1 MPFHFIQFWGKEGE
15 MTHIHQCG
23 TILSSAYITLAVTP
37 EDVCQTKPANNS
49 RAIILSC
56 RHPAGEQPQ

>member
-1 MPFHFIQFWGKEGE
+1 

-23 TILSSAYITLAVTP
+23 IILSSAYITLAVTP

-56 RHPAGEQPQ
+56 RHPAGEKPQ